1 MPPQLAAERAL
12 GLLDAILANLSSTAS
27 SQQAANLKANLKA
40 RSQLAQPNGSKKK
53 GSEGLD
59 QAIPNKQPEKSAGK
73 KKNPTSPA
81 APASIKATAALAGN
95 APVDISRVMI
105 KVGTIKEVGK
115 HPDADALYVEKI
127 DLGEDGGPRTVVSGL
142 VKHYPLEEMQNRRV
156 LVVCNLKPAKMRG
169 VESQGMVLC
178 ATGED
183 GKVEFVEPPEGVPN
197 GERVLFPGYTDV
209 AGIADPES
217 PFMHPKKKMWEAV
230 QVDLAV
236 SGGVATYKGVPFGTT
251 GGACRPRSVPS
262 GEIR

>member
-1 MPPQLAAERAL
+1 MGTALFVCFLVSKMPPQLAAERAL

-27 SQQAANLKANLKA
+27 SQQAANL
-40 RSQLAQPNGSKKK
+40 R
-53 GSEGLD
+53 
-59 QAIPNKQPEKSAGK
+59 
-73 KKNPTSPA
+73 
-81 APASIKATAALAGN
+81 
-95 APVDISRVMI
+95 
-105 KVGTIKEVGK
+105 
-115 HPDADALYVEKI
+115 ALYVEKI